1 MIDTF
6 VCLLLHVLIGD
17 NDEIVVDDED
27 DAHSIGSWVEQSAP
41 DMSTWGKI
49 KSFLS
54 RSNKTDEMVKDA
66 ETAAGMDE
74 PQTLRSTPI
83 AQHSH
88 PDRAMIYDQVKST
101 RMSTLTVAVEQVSI
115 FLTADGTVITFFQ
128 VYFSQ
133 SNFNQK
139 QSGNAIE
146 RPIIQR
152 LSSESTILRTSEDP
166 SLLLQSIIDAVV
178 DLSFPIATAY
188 QELIADLVSPAYI
201 WSKI

>member
-128 VYFSQ
+128 VYFSH